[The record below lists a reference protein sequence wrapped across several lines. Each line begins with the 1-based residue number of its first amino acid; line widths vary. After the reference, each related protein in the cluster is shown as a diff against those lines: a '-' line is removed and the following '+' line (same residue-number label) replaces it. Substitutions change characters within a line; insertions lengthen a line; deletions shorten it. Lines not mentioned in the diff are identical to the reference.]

1 VEEHLE
7 IQFMVGY
14 YPGVTL
20 KCLVKN
26 HKLLSRE
33 NQLSGSFC
41 YRVSHK
47 CELDQLQ
54 LEESSY
60 FRQFRRTP

>member
-1 VEEHLE
+1 VEGHLE
-7 IQFMVGY
+7 IQFMVGF

-33 NQLSGSFC
+33 NLLSGSFC
-41 YRVSHK
+41 YRVSYK
-47 CELDQLQ
+47 CEPDQL
-54 LEESSY
+54 
-60 FRQFRRTP
+60 TA